1 MSTGNE
7 VIKVIYEKEQ
17 DKYNKRSAAIG
28 ATILGNNEIEMQ
40 YAHEL
45 LEDSESNLR
54 DRSFTMVY
62 YQDVKDKSPFDYIDD
77 ETSQWDNSRN
87 SRLERLSSNSEK
99 SLRLRTFDLITI
111 YNFTQSRLNSFIPSQ
126 DELEIVRNC
135 ETNKTQFCD
144 EKKELLERVKED
156 LIQLWQGL
164 M

>member
-1 MSTGNE
+1 
-7 VIKVIYEKEQ
+7 
-17 DKYNKRSAAIG
+17 
-28 ATILGNNEIEMQ
+28 MQ

-62 YQDVKDKSPFDYIDD
+62 YQDVKDKNPFVYIDD
-77 ETSQWDNSRN
+77 EISQWDNSRN

-111 YNFTQSRLNSFIPSQ
+111 YNFTQSRLNSFSPTQ
-126 DELEIVRNC
+126 DELEIIRNC
-135 ETNKTQFCD
+135 ETDKTLFSN
-144 EKKELLERVKED
+144 EKKELLEKVKED
-156 LIQLWQGL
+156 LIQLWEDL